1 LVVSGEGQEDEPY
14 RFIGTEVDGCANNT
28 VSSPLIGGEGFR
40 GIAIVVNIS
49 DILGW
54 KGIISSIEGRATGEE
69 GMGL

>member
-1 LVVSGEGQEDEPY
+1 
-14 RFIGTEVDGCANNT
+14 
-28 VSSPLIGGEGFR
+28 LIGGEGFR